1 MKCLQL
7 SSWKENSALQNRTV
21 IDIELKWVNNLHRSA
36 HFATHWSYANISL
49 LSSALPVPLRDT
61 HLVRYQLPQ
70 RWPPP
75 QLSSCWHLTNV
86 NETAETADNT
96 KKKCQ
101 GSLKRFDKLD
111 RTQSASRSQLQFKH
125 FCGKF
130 PGKKTCET
138 WKNWDKSARPS
149 LHVCAV
155 LDNFVI
161 KLFCELL
168 GNWIQNRHQW
178 KFEKNIILCDKLIH
192 LNS

>member
-1 MKCLQL
+1 MTLNWSEWTTFTVLPILPHTGVMQIFPFCQVHYLFLYGTRTLYVISFL
-7 SSWKENSALQNRTV
+7 SGDPHLNCPV
-21 IDIELKWVNNLHRSA
+21 VDIWQMSTRRPITHKKNVKVRSNGSINL
-36 HFATHWSYANISL
+36 I
-49 LSSALPVPLRDT
+49 
-61 HLVRYQLPQ
+61 
-70 RWPPP
+70 
-75 QLSSCWHLTNV
+75 
-86 NETAETADNT
+86 E
-96 KKKCQ
+96 
-101 GSLKRFDKLD
+101 
-111 RTQSASRSQLQFKH
+111 RSQRHVRSFSSNIFAGIFQE
-125 FCGKF
+125 
-130 PGKKTCET
+130 KKTCET